1 MRFSTGG
8 SKMKINPVK
17 FHIFLFILLVLITVP
32 SVSLADS
39 DLLFFVVPEEEEFTR
54 FITVYHPIYPPR
66 EAVQEMPMHARL
78 YMNYPSYL
86 RGDLQVIN
94 EENAYLNEPPTSF
107 EAPDCIVRIPTENGD
122 TLTVEAVV
130 TNASIRNFDMQVFP
144 SGRGEGWYDIVFSG
158 VPEETENPWESLPE
172 YFIN

>member
-1 MRFSTGG
+1 
-8 SKMKINPVK
+8 MKINPVK
-17 FHIFLFILLVLITVP
+17 FHIFFVHSPCTDYCSFRKPWPTPIFI
-32 SVSLADS
+32 
-39 DLLFFVVPEEEEFTR
+39 FFVVPEEEEFTR

-107 EAPDCIVRIPTENGD
+107 EAPDCIVPNT
-122 TLTVEAVV
+122 
-130 TNASIRNFDMQVFP
+130 
-144 SGRGEGWYDIVFSG
+144 Y
-158 VPEETENPWESLPE
+158 
-172 YFIN
+172 